1 MVYSAPRAVAA
12 DTFMTKTDMALLA
25 LRERIGVGQLAPGDK
40 LDAGLLASELGMSVT
55 PIREALRVLSADGL
69 IVMQPHR
76 GATVA
81 DTSAL
86 DGEVWALRTLLE
98 PRAVRL
104 AVPRLVGEP
113 LANLEKM
120 HELCLRLAKHP
131 AEYEH
136 NRLWHFAIYDVCGQ
150 PILLSFIR
158 RLWEV
163 VPWRSAWAVPGRG
176 AISVREHAAV
186 MSAIRE
192 GDADTAAEAMRDHLV
207 HSELQL
213 NHRRAKRT
221 RARTASRNGARSRPR
236 APSG

>member
-1 MVYSAPRAVAA
+1 
-12 DTFMTKTDMALLA
+12 MTKTDVALLA
-25 LRERIGVGQLAPGDK
+25 LRERIRAGELAPGDK
-40 LDAGLLASELGMSVT
+40 LEAPVLASELGMSVT

-69 IVMQPHR
+69 IEMQPHR

-86 DGEVWALRTLLE
+86 DEEIWALRTLLE
-98 PRAVRL
+98 PRAVQL

-113 LANLEKM
+113 LANLEKT

-150 PILLSFIR
+150 PILLSFVR

-163 VPWRSAWAVPGRG
+163 VPWRSAWSFHGRG
-176 AISVREHAAV
+176 TISVREHAAV
-186 MSAIRE
+186 MAAIRT
-192 GDADTAAEAMRDHLV
+192 GDAAGAAEAMRDHLV
-207 HSELQL
+207 HSRKMLLRHQQT
-213 NHRRAKRT
+213 KRDG
-221 RARTASRNGARSRPR
+221 ARKQPGSRNRGQARSRATSR
-236 APSG
+236 